1 MLPRFA
7 FLKGKGTLF
16 HRFRPSILLGLLLI
30 IGLFSLLQLMSIAI
44 ISNTMSQVQRDTSA
58 NDRLREQ
65 QALLDQARM
74 AAMNA
79 SDKLNRAGI
88 YLMVDKETGSVGSWN
103 SLMEEAQVSLKQAQ
117 DYYQQLEKPDDTDSD
132 SQALLRSYQQLYQG
146 LVELADGIKQ
156 SNQIDIFFMVPIQAY
171 QNDFTQKYGHYL
183 ASNTV
188 RQKQHGEQFLVSLD
202 RTHTIFMIVLGLL
215 LAVSLGVWATVNRII
230 IRPLNRIIH
239 HLGRIASGDLS
250 QQLDENRGCTREIAV
265 LNRSMTQ
272 MQTGLTRLVSQVHHG
287 IDAMTQHVDR
297 VAVDNQTLFSQAR
310 LQASALKATTDNIL
324 QLNEQLA
331 QHTQHTEQAS
341 QHALNTSTM
350 AAHGELMMND
360 VHTAMSDITGRT
372 KEMTDAIGMIENVAF
387 QTHILSL
394 NAAIEAARAG
404 ELGRGF
410 AVVAREVGT
419 LAAQSSQSA
428 QHINV
433 LIRDSDN
440 SVATGAKLV
449 KKLSDSLQNI
459 IKSAQGTGT
468 FLNEIADISAQ
479 QTQHIQAVTERIQTL
494 NDTVKQNVSQ
504 VEASADTFNA
514 LLAQTEQL
522 RSSVTLFTLPTS
534 NALDTEQ
541 PAASALLGIV
551 R

>member
-16 HRFRPSILLGLLLI
+16 RRFRPSIFLGLLLI

-44 ISNTMSQVQRDTSA
+44 ISNTMTQVQQDTAA

-74 AAMNA
+74 AVMNA

-103 SLMEEAQVSLKQAQ
+103 SLMEEAEVSLQQAQ
-117 DYYQQLEKPDDTDSD
+117 GYYQQIEKPGAEDTDG
-132 SQALLRSYQQLYQG
+132 QTLLRSYQQLYQG
-146 LVELADGIKQ
+146 LVELANGLKQ

-183 ASNTV
+183 ANNAQ

-202 RTHTIFMIVLGLL
+202 RTHTIFMVVLGLL
-215 LAVSLGVWATVNRII
+215 LAVSLCVWATVNRII
-230 IRPLNRIIH
+230 IRPLNRVIY

-250 QQLDENRGCTREIAV
+250 QQVEENSGCTREIAV
-265 LNRSMTQ
+265 LNHSMVQ
-272 MQTGLTRLVSQVHHG
+272 MQTGLTALVSQVRYG
-287 IDAMTQHVDR
+287 IEGMTQHVDR
-297 VAVDNQTLFSQAR
+297 VAADNQTLFSQAR
-310 LQASALKATTDNIL
+310 LQASELKATTDNIL

-331 QHTQHTEQAS
+331 QHTKHTEQAS

-360 VHTAMSDITGRT
+360 VHAAMSDITGRT
-372 KEMTDAIGMIENVAF
+372 KEMTEAIGMIENVAF

-449 KKLSDSLQNI
+449 EKLSDSLQNI
-459 IKSAQGTGT
+459 ISSAQGTGA
-468 FLNEIADISAQ
+468 FLNDIADISSH

-504 VEASADTFNA
+504 VEASADTFNS
-514 LLAQTEQL
+514 LLEQTEQL
-522 RSSVTLFTLPTS
+522 RASVTLFTLPTTNTQQMTQTPS
-534 NALDTEQ
+534 ST
-541 PAASALLGIV
+541 LLPIA

>member
-1 MLPRFA
+1 
-7 FLKGKGTLF
+7 
-16 HRFRPSILLGLLLI
+16 
-30 IGLFSLLQLMSIAI
+30 MS
-44 ISNTMSQVQRDTSA
+44 N
-58 NDRLREQ
+58 
-65 QALLDQARM
+65 
-74 AAMNA
+74 
-79 SDKLNRAGI
+79 
-88 YLMVDKETGSVGSWN
+88 W
-103 SLMEEAQVSLKQAQ
+103 
-117 DYYQQLEKPDDTDSD
+117 
-132 SQALLRSYQQLYQG
+132 RS
-146 LVELADGIKQ
+146 
-156 SNQIDIFFMVPIQAY
+156 
-171 QNDFTQKYGHYL
+171 
-183 ASNTV
+183 
-188 RQKQHGEQFLVSLD
+188 
-202 RTHTIFMIVLGLL
+202 
-215 LAVSLGVWATVNRII
+215 
-230 IRPLNRIIH
+230 
-239 HLGRIASGDLS
+239 
-250 QQLDENRGCTREIAV
+250 
-265 LNRSMTQ
+265 
-272 MQTGLTRLVSQVHHG
+272 
-287 IDAMTQHVDR
+287 
-297 VAVDNQTLFSQAR
+297 
-310 LQASALKATTDNIL
+310 
-324 QLNEQLA
+324 
-331 QHTQHTEQAS
+331 HTQHTEQAS

-360 VHTAMSDITGRT
+360 VHAAMSDITGRT

-394 NAAIEAARAG
+394 NAAIETARAG

-459 IKSAQGTGT
+459 ISSAQGTGT

-522 RSSVTLFTLPTS
+522 RASVTLFTLS
-534 NALDTEQ
+534 
-541 PAASALLGIV
+541 ASTNSGY
-551 R
+551 